1 MNMLHYR
8 RFGSGKT
15 VVLQHGFVGCGEIF
29 APLSAQLAQN
39 FDVIATDLPGLG
51 GSAKI
56 PAPDQVG
63 ELAKILVETLTEL
76 GVDKFSI
83 LGHSLGSETALHLAM
98 DFPERVE
105 KLILYG
111 GCAADL
117 PERYE
122 PYEESIRRIDV
133 DGIVPTAARI
143 ATTWTNA
150 GANHPLYEFMRSCG
164 VNSDQ
169 EGAKQLVRAMANF
182 DVRDRLGEVQAKTLV
197 ICGDMDRTTHPR
209 HSIEMWEK
217 IPDAQLCI
225 LPNSAHAAHAEVPGV
240 FNQVVSRFLMED

>member
-1 MNMLHYR
+1 MLHNR

-15 VVLQHGFVGCGEIF
+15 IVLQHGFVGSGEIF
-29 APLSAQLAQN
+29 APLSAHLAQN

-51 GSAKI
+51 GSADI
-56 PAPDQVG
+56 PAPDNVK
-63 ELAKILVETLTEL
+63 ELAKTLVETITDL
-76 GVDKFSI
+76 GVDRFSI

-98 DFPERVE
+98 DYPERVE

-111 GCAADL
+111 GCSADL

-122 PYEESIRRIDV
+122 SYEESIRRIDA

-143 ATTWTNA
+143 ATTWTND
-150 GANHPLYEFMRSCG
+150 GANHPLYEFIRSCG
-164 VNSDQ
+164 VNSNQ
-169 EGAKQLVRAMANF
+169 EGAKQLVRAMAGF
-182 DVRDRLGEVQAKTLV
+182 DVHDRLGEVQAKTLV

-217 IPDAQLCI
+217 IPNAQLCI
-225 LPNSAHAAHAEVPGV
+225 IPNSAHAAHAEVSGV
-240 FNQVVSRFLMED
+240 FNQLISRFLMED

>member
-1 MNMLHYR
+1 MLHYR

-15 VVLQHGFVGCGEIF
+15 IVLQHGFVGCGEIF
-29 APLSAQLAQN
+29 APLSAQLASN

-51 GSAKI
+51 GSASI
-56 PAPDQVG
+56 STPSDVG
-63 ELAKILVETLTEL
+63 ELAKILVETLSEL
-76 GVDKFSI
+76 EVDKFSI

-111 GCAADL
+111 GCAGDL

-122 PYEESIRRIDV
+122 SYEESIRRIDV

-150 GANHPLYEFMRSCG
+150 GADHPLYEFMRGCG

-169 EGAKQLVRAMANF
+169 EGAKQLVRAMASFN
-182 DVRDRLGEVQAKTLV
+182 VRDRLGEVTAKTLI

-209 HSIEMWEK
+209 HSIEMWEN
-217 IPDAQLCI
+217 IPNAQLCI
-225 LPNSAHAAHAEVPGV
+225 LPNSAHAAHAEMPGI
-240 FNQVVSRFLMED
+240 FNQIVSRFLMED

>member
-1 MNMLHYR
+1 MLHHR

-15 VVLQHGFVGCGEIF
+15 IVLQHGFVGCGEIF
-29 APLSAQLAQN
+29 APLSAHLAPN

-51 GSAKI
+51 GSADI
-56 PAPDQVG
+56 PAPADVG

-76 GVDKFSI
+76 DVDRFSI

-111 GCAADL
+111 GCAGDL

-122 PYEESIRRIDV
+122 SYEDSIRCIDA

-143 ATTWTNA
+143 ATTWTNE

-164 VNSDQ
+164 VNSNQ
-169 EGAKQLVRAMANF
+169 EGAKQLVRAMGNF
-182 DVRDRLGEVQAKTLV
+182 DVRDRLGEVQAKTLI

-217 IPDAQLCI
+217 IPNSQLCI
-225 LPNSAHAAHAEVPGV
+225 LPNSAHAAHAEVPGI
-240 FNQVVSRFLMED
+240 FSQIVSRFLMED

>member
-1 MNMLHYR
+1 MLHYR

-29 APLSAQLAQN
+29 APLSAQLASN

-51 GSAKI
+51 GSANI
-56 PAPDQVG
+56 PAPADVG
-63 ELAKILVETLTEL
+63 ELAKILVETLSTL
-76 GVDKFSI
+76 GIDKFSI
-83 LGHSLGSETALHLAM
+83 MGHSLGSETALHLAM

-122 PYEESIRRIDV
+122 SYEESIRRIDQ
-133 DGIVPTAARI
+133 DGIVSTAARI

-150 GANHPLYEFMRSCG
+150 GADHPLYQFIQSCG

-169 EGAKQLVRAMANF
+169 EGAKQLVRAMASF
-182 DVRDRLGEVQAKTLV
+182 DVRDRLGDVKAKTLV
-197 ICGDMDRTTHPR
+197 ICGDMDLTTHPR
-209 HSIEMWEK
+209 HSIEMWEN
-217 IPDAQLCI
+217 IPNAQLCI
-225 LPNSAHAAHAEVPGV
+225 LPNSAHAAHAEIPGV
-240 FNQVVSRFLMED
+240 FNQIVSRFLMED

>member
-1 MNMLHYR
+1 MLHYR

-15 VVLQHGFVGCGEIF
+15 IVLQHGFVGCGEIF
-29 APLSAQLAQN
+29 APLSAHLAPN

-51 GSAKI
+51 GSADI
-56 PAPDQVG
+56 PAPADVG
-63 ELAKILVETLTEL
+63 ELAKILVGTLTEID
-76 GVDKFSI
+76 VDKFSI

-111 GCAADL
+111 GCAGDL

-122 PYEESIRRIDV
+122 SYEESIRRIDA

-143 ATTWTNA
+143 ATTWTNE
-150 GANHPLYEFMRSCG
+150 GADHPLYEFMRSCG
-164 VNSDQ
+164 VNSNQ
-169 EGAKQLVRAMANF
+169 EGAKQLVRAMGNF
-182 DVRDRLGEVQAKTLV
+182 DVRDRLGEVQAKTLI

-217 IPDAQLCI
+217 IPNSQLCI
-225 LPNSAHAAHAEVPGV
+225 LPNSAHAAHAELPGV
-240 FNQVVSRFLMED
+240 FSQIISRFLMED

>member
-1 MNMLHYR
+1 MLHYR

-15 VVLQHGFVGCGEIF
+15 IVLQHGFVGCGEIF
-29 APLSAQLAQN
+29 APLSAHLAPN

-51 GSAKI
+51 GSVDI
-56 PAPDQVG
+56 PAPAEVG
-63 ELAKILVETLTEL
+63 ELAKILVGTLTKL
-76 GVDKFSI
+76 DVDKFSI

-122 PYEESIRRIDV
+122 SYEESIRRIDA

-143 ATTWTNA
+143 ATTWTNE
-150 GANHPLYEFMRSCG
+150 GADHPLYEFMRSCG
-164 VNSDQ
+164 VNSNQ
-169 EGAKQLVRAMANF
+169 EGAKQLVRAMGNF
-182 DVRDRLGEVQAKTLV
+182 DVRDRLGEVQAKTLI

-217 IPDAQLCI
+217 IPNSQLCI
-225 LPNSAHAAHAEVPGV
+225 LPNSAHAAHAELPGI
-240 FNQVVSRFLMED
+240 FSQIVSRFLMEN

>member
-1 MNMLHYR
+1 M
-8 RFGSGKT
+8 
-15 VVLQHGFVGCGEIF
+15 
-29 APLSAQLAQN
+29 
-39 FDVIATDLPGLG
+39 
-51 GSAKI
+51 
-56 PAPDQVG
+56 
-63 ELAKILVETLTEL
+63 
-76 GVDKFSI
+76 
-83 LGHSLGSETALHLAM
+83 GHSLGSETALHLAM

-122 PYEESIRRIDV
+122 SYEESIRRIDQ

-150 GANHPLYEFMRSCG
+150 GADHPLYQFMQSCG

-169 EGAKQLVRAMANF
+169 EGAKQLVRAMASF
-182 DVRDRLGEVQAKTLV
+182 DVRDRLGDVKAKTLV

-209 HSIEMWEK
+209 HSIEMWEN
-217 IPDAQLCI
+217 IPNAQLCI
-225 LPNSAHAAHAEVPGV
+225 LPNSAHAAHAEIPGV
-240 FNQVVSRFLMED
+240 FNQIVSRFLMED